1 MNRPGLTLAFL
12 LLLSC
17 SAAAEVPTG
26 LLKDVVFTH
35 YSELSS
41 SGELA
46 RRLLSPFD
54 ALRMQQHA
62 AADAGRKQTLSLEQE
77 RFAMYVPAK
86 EPPNGY
92 ALLVYVPPSDQGEVP
107 SRWTRVL
114 DRHGFILVTAANSGN
129 DTGAFDRRAALAV
142 LAATNVIGLYHVDP
156 QRVYVSGFSGGS
168 RMAMRLALGYPDLF
182 HGALL
187 DAGSDTIGDTVPPP
201 PKPLLEQFQTSSR
214 LIYLTGQQDDFHLDM
229 DSRSRHALPEWC
241 ITDVET
247 IHMPWLGHELAEP
260 GAMERALVALE
271 QHHPPAADNL
281 DACRAHLQQ
290 ALDVQ
295 LDQVRQWKQS
305 GESDKALILLRRID
319 MHYGGLA
326 APRSIE
332 LATQR

>member
-1 MNRPGLTLAFL
+1 MNRPGLALVFL
-12 LLLSC
+12 LLLPISV
-17 SAAAEVPTG
+17 AAEVVTG
-26 LLKDVVFTH
+26 LLKDMVFSH

-62 AADAGRKQTLSLEQE
+62 AADAGRKQTISLGQE

-86 EPPNGY
+86 EPADGY
-92 ALLVYVPPSDQGEVP
+92 ALLVYVPPTDQDEVP

-114 DRHGFILVTAANSGN
+114 ERHGFILVTAANSGN
-129 DTGAFDRRAALAV
+129 DASAFDRRAALAV
-142 LAATNVIGLYHVDP
+142 LGATNAMALYHINP

-187 DAGSDTIGDTVPPP
+187 DAGSDVIGDAIPLP
-201 PKPLLEQFQTSSR
+201 PKPLLERFQTSSR
-214 LIYLTGQQDDFHLDM
+214 LVYLTGQQDDFHLDM
-229 DSRSRHALPEWC
+229 DSQSRHSLPEWC

-247 IHMPWLGHELAEP
+247 VHMPWLGHELAEP
-260 GAMERALVALE
+260 GALERALVALE
-271 QHHPPAADNL
+271 QHHPPATDKL
-281 DACRAHLQQ
+281 DTCRAHLQQ
-290 ALDVQ
+290 ALDAQ
-295 LDQVRQWKQS
+295 LDQVQQLKQRD
-305 GESDKALILLRRID
+305 EIDKALQLLRRID
-319 MHYGGLA
+319 THYGGLA
-326 APRSIE
+326 APRSVE